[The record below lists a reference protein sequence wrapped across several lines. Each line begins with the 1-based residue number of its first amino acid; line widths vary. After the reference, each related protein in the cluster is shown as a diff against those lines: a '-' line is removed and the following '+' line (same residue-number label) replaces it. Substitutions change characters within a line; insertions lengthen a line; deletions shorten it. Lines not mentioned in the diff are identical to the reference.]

1 MEDRISVLKSM
12 HNIMIHM
19 NNEDAYWRWVTLGVP
34 DEPSED
40 DFQFIASNKESFD
53 ECVEHFARVFKA
65 YIEDGLYTDGVY
77 TD

>member
-40 DFQFIASNKESFD
+40 DYIFIASNDESFK
-53 ECVEHFARVFKA
+53 ECVEHFTDVFKEYA
-65 YIEDGLYTDGVY
+65 DDGIYTE
-77 TD
+77 